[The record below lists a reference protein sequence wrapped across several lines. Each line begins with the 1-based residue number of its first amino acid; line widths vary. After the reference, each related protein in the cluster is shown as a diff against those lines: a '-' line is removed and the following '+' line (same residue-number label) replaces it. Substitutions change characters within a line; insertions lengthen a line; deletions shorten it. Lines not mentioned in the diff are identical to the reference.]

1 MTFVIVHR
9 TVARD
14 PMGEETVTKVRQ
26 SVPGALV
33 APRTATED
41 TGRGRRDVIVG
52 LTAYLPPGFPL
63 DSDDWVEVEGLTYEV
78 EGEPGVWRDP
88 SSGREVGTE
97 LALTRSTT
105 GP

>member
-33 APRTATED
+33 APRTAT
-41 TGRGRRDVIVG
+41 
-52 LTAYLPPGFPL
+52 GFPL